1 MGQTYSHLGGHH
13 SLPMLGGAFA
23 ALFQGRNPALHAAL
37 QTHRHA
43 EEMQNAGSAQ
53 PEHNKGFQPLLPICL
68 KQVSECH
75 VHV

>member
-23 ALFQGRNPALHAAL
+23 ALFQGRNTALW
-37 QTHRHA
+37 THRHA

-53 PEHNKGFQPLLPICL
+53 MEHNKGFQPLLPICL
-68 KQVSECH
+68 KQSSECH
-75 VHV
+75 VHI